1 MMDPR
6 VKAAG
11 DTTGRGSGARQN
23 GSPSPLRLPLARAL
37 LRLGEL
43 GRCHLARDRV
53 AVLDRGGAVA
63 RVGGGETRGGEVEPH
78 MRRDDVLRHAFAAR
92 ISEPE
97 LILRRRVA
105 PLGGTAIPAR

>member
-6 VKAAG
+6 VKPAG

-23 GSPSPLRLPLARAL
+23 GSPLPLRLPFARAL

-43 GRCHLARDRV
+43 GRCHLAGDRI

-78 MRRDDVLRHAFAAR
+78 VRGDDVLRDAYAAR
-92 ISEPE
+92 VSEPE
-97 LILRRRVA
+97 IVLRRRVA
-105 PLGGTAIPAR
+105 